1 MSLLL
6 DLGRIAALANVGLLL
21 GLMYVWGNAYRHHR
35 ATHTLGLLIF
45 ATVLLA
51 QNLLWIYAYLFHEQF
66 IGWFE
71 LGDLAYQLTVTA
83 LCGLQ
88 TAALVVLARITWW

>member
-6 DLGRIAALANVGLLL
+6 DVGRVAAVANVGLLL
-21 GLMYVWGNAYRHHR
+21 GLVYVWGDAYRKHR

-45 ATVLLA
+45 AIVFLL
-51 QNLLWIYAYLFHEQF
+51 QNVLWIYAYLFHAQF
-66 IGWFE
+66 ISWFYE
-71 LGDLAYQLTVTA
+71 GDIAYQITITG

-88 TAALVVLARITWW
+88 TVALVVLARITWW

>member
-6 DLGRIAALANVGLLL
+6 DVGRVAAIANVALLVGLV
-21 GLMYVWGNAYRHHR
+21 YVWGDSYRQHR

-45 ATVLLA
+45 AAVLLL
-51 QNLLWIYAYLFHEQF
+51 QNFLWIYAYLFHDQF
-66 IGWFE
+66 IGWFYQ
-71 LGDLAYQLTVTA
+71 GDLAYQSTVTA

-88 TAALVVLARITWW
+88 TVALLVLARITWW